1 MLVDNCY
8 LLEVVNV
15 YSSSAWKFGNWL
27 QCG

>member
-15 YSSSAWKFGNWL
+15 YSSSAWKFGN
-27 QCG
+27 